1 MSDQQQNVDQGR
13 SAMRQSPYYTHNIGS
28 TPVPPRPVTIAPA
41 STNGKPVPASASAVP
56 TMNYTCVI
64 CARRKVK
71 CDKIGPPC
79 STCKKSRLECHYE
92 APAPRKRKRKQAD
105 DIHERLEQYER
116 ILKEH
121 GLLEQGD
128 SPPEVA
134 SHHHQVY
141 TPAAAHGR
149 TGKLLSG
156 RGKSRYINSAL
167 WKNLGE
173 DDLNPSSDEDEDAED
188 AEGAAAPAATANDPV
203 SAYLLSGGASAYRTL
218 LDYHPTYDI
227 AMKLW
232 NTYVSHV
239 EPIAKLVHVPTGRT
253 LVARAAANPSTASKA
268 TECLLFAI
276 YHFAVVAMSDQEC
289 QEKLGQSRSYLRSRY
304 YEAARQAMVNA
315 NFLRTSELKVLQA
328 YILFLLSVRNR
339 YDPHTFWILTGVAV
353 RIAQRM
359 GLHRDGEAL
368 GLKPFDVEMHRRIF
382 WQLLPLD
389 GMSAQV
395 SGTGIA
401 VTYHS
406 WDTLQARNLND
417 EDIWPEMS
425 EKPKE
430 RTGATDM
437 IFCLCRAEIGKFH
450 QKAKPWLG
458 ASGHLVENNDLHTVA
473 AIEKDLDELENT
485 LESKFFRYCDFVE
498 PLHCLTL
505 AMGRG
510 AMSMARL
517 RLRLPRMRTEAH
529 MNLEE
534 RQLVYALALRVMD
547 YCNSALSNPVLSR
560 YSWHLQS
567 FLQYDPLVWLLNE
580 VRSGSSAVTD
590 AAVVWNKVDKIFELH
605 PQFMT
610 QKRALN
616 LAICKLTLR
625 SWDTQPANW
634 RVVPEPGFITQL
646 RAFLAK
652 REGSS
657 ADNTPGNT
665 NTSPWTSVEASAG
678 LPDANSMAQGVRND
692 AMYPMGMLLEDF
704 NNDNF
709 DWQFWDQLV
718 RDPAAFPE
726 AFPTI

>member
-1 MSDQQQNVDQGR
+1 MSGQQQNVDQSRPAMGR
-13 SAMRQSPYYTHNIGS
+13 SPYYTHNLAS
-28 TPVPPRPVTIAPA
+28 TPVPPRPVAIAPA
-41 STNGKPVPASASAVP
+41 STNGKPAPASEASAVP
-56 TMNYTCVI
+56 TMNFTCVI

-71 CDKIGPPC
+71 CDKTGPPC
-79 STCKKSRLECHYE
+79 STCKKSRLECFYE
-92 APAPRKRKRKQAD
+92 APTPRKRKRKQAD
-105 DIHERLEQYER
+105 DVLDRLEQYER

-121 GLLEQGD
+121 GLLEHGD
-128 SPPEVA
+128 SPSDVA

-173 DDLNPSSDEDEDAED
+173 DDFNPSSDEGEDDED
-188 AEGAAAPAATANDPV
+188 AEGAAIPAATPNDPV
-203 SAYLLSGGASAYRTL
+203 SAYLLSGGTSAYRTL

-239 EPIAKLVHVPTGRT
+239 EPIAKLVHVPTGRA
-253 LVARAAANPSTASKA
+253 LVARAAANPSTAAKA

-289 QEKLGQSRSYLRSRY
+289 QEQLGQSRSYLRSRY

-395 SGTGIA
+395 SGTDIA
-401 VTYHS
+401 VTYDS

-417 EDIWPEMS
+417 EDIWPEMT

-430 RTGATDM
+430 RTGATD
-437 IFCLCRAEIGKFH
+437 I
-450 QKAKPWLG
+450 
-458 ASGHLVENNDLHTVA
+458 A

-485 LESKFFRYCDFVE
+485 LESKFFRYCDIVE

-534 RQLVYALALRVMD
+534 RKSVYALALRVMD
-547 YCNSALSNPVLSR
+547 YCNSVLSNPVLSR

-567 FLQYDPLVWLLNE
+567 FLQYDPLIWLLNE
-580 VRSGSSAVTD
+580 VRSGSPAVTD
-590 AAVVWNKVDKIFELH
+590 PAIVWNKVNKIFELH

-625 SWDTQPANW
+625 SWDTQPMNG
-634 RVVPEPGFITQL
+634 RIVPEPGFITQL

-665 NTSPWTSVEASAG
+665 STSPWNPVDAPAG
-678 LPDANSMAQGVRND
+678 PPDANLVGKDVSND
-692 AMYPMGMLLEDF
+692 AMYPTGMLLEDF
-704 NNDNF
+704 DDDNF
-709 DWQFWDQLV
+709 DWQFWDQLT
-718 RDPAAFPE
+718 RDPAAFSE
-726 AFPTI
+726 TFPTI